1 MKLHLSVIL
10 TGIVILVS
18 SIALSA
24 LAQSADLRPLFPS
37 RADIHVS
44 TGRLAR
50 VELPPE
56 VLSACRADLSDLRII
71 DAAGREVPYRI
82 DSDSAGGA
90 ERRVEHTF
98 SAELLEVDRQTVKRD
113 SGPPLLR
120 ETYELAAPPEP
131 SRTGAWDLVFE
142 SRRPRFVRRV
152 TIETRRSD
160 GSSLGPAEASI
171 FRLRLSSQ
179 EKTRLTLDGGSF
191 DRVIVT
197 LEGEENFFLEPDF
210 RYEESLLIP
219 DERVAVELSEIGR
232 SETADQT
239 TIELA
244 RPRGLVPAAV
254 EVVTTTR
261 SFNRRVEVK
270 DQGPGGGNRVLGSA
284 AVYRVP
290 GFTMAED
297 LEVRLSPARGDRLTV
312 VIDNGDSPA
321 LEELRFRAI
330 VRRPALVFALE
341 SSGSDQ
347 ASGTLYF
354 GGGRA
359 HRPRYDVERTVQ
371 TAASAEGNRASY
383 AAARLGPV
391 EANPAFDAAPVLG
404 FAMRPGAEIDSSEFT
419 HRRRLEAEPSPEG
432 LNRVRLGL
440 DDLAQAR
447 RDLADLRIVDGSS
460 QQWAYLVECDADHE
474 FHPLGIGP
482 RESVDGVS
490 RYPFSLPTV
499 PAILDRLVLKSPVPY
514 LDRPYRLVAG
524 WGEQEF
530 TLAQGRLTKT
540 NRSTTMPP
548 ATTQATTGGPNDI
561 SIDLPAK
568 RLDSLELV
576 IDDGDDAP
584 LALTAVSGR
593 FPVTDIYFAAPAGTY
608 YLLVGHP
615 EAVAPSYELA
625 RVRDLV
631 LAVPSA
637 AITTE
642 PLADNEAF
650 SPSSRLTSASGVQQT
665 LLWIALGLAVVF
677 LTGLTL
683 RLARKED
690 ASTD

>member
-1 MKLHLSVIL
+1 MKLHLSVTPAL
-10 TGIVILVS
+10 IVLLVVS
-18 SIALSA
+18 TAPPA
-24 LAQSADLRPLFPS
+24 LAQPADLRPLFPS

-71 DAAGREVPYRI
+71 DAAGRQVPYRI
-82 DSDSAGGA
+82 DSNFAGGA
-90 ERRVEHTF
+90 ERRLERSF
-98 SAELLEVDRQTVKRD
+98 PAEMLEVDCQTVERD
-113 SGPPLLR
+113 SGPPLRR

-152 TIETRRSD
+152 TLETRRSD
-160 GSSLGPAEASI
+160 GSSLGAAEASI
-171 FRLRLSSQ
+171 FRLGSSAR

-191 DRVIVT
+191 VRAIVT
-197 LEGEENFFLEPDF
+197 LEGEEDFFLEPDF

-219 DERVAVELSEIGR
+219 DERVAVELIEVGR
-232 SETADQT
+232 SETAGQT

-244 RPRGLVPAAV
+244 RPRGLVPAALELVTSTRTFNRSV
-254 EVVTTTR
+254 EVR
-261 SFNRRVEVK
+261 DE
-270 DQGPGGGNRVLGSA
+270 GPGGSGRPLGRR

-290 GFTMAED
+290 GFTSAEE
-297 LEVRLSPARGDRLTV
+297 LEVPLSPARGDRLTV
-312 VIDNGDSPA
+312 VIDNGDSPT
-321 LEELRFRAI
+321 LEALRFQAI

-341 SSGSDQ
+341 SAGSGQ
-347 ASGTLYF
+347 AAGTLYF

-359 HRPRYDVERTVQ
+359 HRPRYDIEQMVD
-371 TAASAEGNRASY
+371 
-383 AAARLGPV
+383 AAAPGGGTEPRYATARLSPV
-391 EANPAFDAAPVLG
+391 EANPVFDDAPVLG

-432 LNRVRLGL
+432 LNRLRLGL

-460 QQWAYLVECDADHE
+460 QQWAYLVEREADHE

-490 RYPFSLPTV
+490 RYQLSLPAV

-548 ATTQATTGGPNDI
+548 ATTQATTGGPHDI

-568 RLDSLELV
+568 RLDSLEL
-576 IDDGDDAP
+576 IIEDGDDAP

-625 RVRDLV
+625 RVRDLI

-642 PLADNEAF
+642 PLVDNEAF